1 MVAAEERAEPGRLL
15 AGVSVP
21 GQRLSLAPS
30 GADLQAL
37 TKAGNAAS
45 DVATDLQKTVR
56 AVNAPDGPLQQIS
69 LGTQALS
76 NAANALERSTVPRI
90 NRTADEVSQAMR
102 QMGSAVGRFGENP
115 QALIYGTGPIA
126 PGPGEPGFASPAVQK

>member
-37 TKAGNAAS
+37 TKAVTAAMRPVIS
-45 DVATDLQKTVR
+45 QWLRGPDGRGRGGKGMDGIRWTARGRRASLVR
-56 AVNAPDGPLQQIS
+56 ACWGRSVVRTTHWWCRPCHQGARHGPIL
-69 LGTQALS
+69 LLKVKLLALIER
-76 NAANALERSTVPRI
+76 ALE
-90 NRTADEVSQAMR
+90 
-102 QMGSAVGRFGENP
+102 
-115 QALIYGTGPIA
+115 ALLA
-126 PGPGEPGFASPAVQK
+126 